1 MDSVKQEGIGWK
13 SAVFKRAFERGEREH
28 NQDSCRNP
36 RSQSGSRTL
45 EKEIRR
51 ERKVR
56 RMRSGDGHRR
66 G

>member
-1 MDSVKQEGIGWK
+1 MVGKVLFSKELLK
-13 SAVFKRAFERGEREH
+13 EKRREH

-36 RSQSGSRTL
+36 RSQAGSRTL

-51 ERKVR
+51 ERKVK
-56 RMRSGDGHRR
+56 RMRSGDRQKR

>member
-1 MDSVKQEGIGWK
+1 MVGKELFSKELLK
-13 SAVFKRAFERGEREH
+13 KERREH

-36 RSQSGSRTL
+36 RSQAGSRTL

-56 RMRSGDGHRR
+56 RVRSGDGQRR